1 MPEPNSRESLRPGST
16 ADRCVIFLP
25 IYDQVQE
32 LPLVLEEINAASLAT
47 VDYLLVNNGSTDGS
61 ADMVHGSGHPY
72 IDVEV
77 NKGIGLSYRL
87 ALEWAMARDYRYFGT
102 MAANGKMLAAEI
114 PRLLA
119 PLQSNA
125 ADYVTGSRFLPG
137 GSSPNLPA
145 FRRRTI
151 PFVNLLA
158 RLTTGAVLTDATN
171 GFRAFKLDLL
181 GRARFDWHAD
191 WLMTYGLEYYI
202 YAKVLRDSTL
212 RAIEVP
218 TTMRYPASGS
228 YTKISPGAD
237 WWHMIQPWLRATVT
251 PGFESE

>member
-1 MPEPNSRESLRPGST
+1 MPEPNSPQSARRGST
-16 ADRCVIFLP
+16 ADRCVFFLP
-25 IYDQVQE
+25 IYDQVRE
-32 LPLVLEEINAASLAT
+32 LPLVLEEIDAASLAT
-47 VDYLLVNNGSTDGS
+47 VDYLLVNNGSKDGS
-61 ADMVHGSGHPY
+61 AEIVHESRHPY

-77 NKGIGLSYRL
+77 NRGIGLSYLL

-114 PRLLA
+114 PLLLE
-119 PLQSNA
+119 PLWSGA

-137 GSSPNLPA
+137 GSSPNLPS

-181 GRARFDWHAD
+181 ERARFDWHAD
-191 WLMTYGLEYYI
+191 WLMTYGLEYYL
-202 YAKVLRDSTL
+202 YAKVLRDSTM

-237 WWHMIQPWLRATVT
+237 WWHMIQPWLRATMT

>member
-1 MPEPNSRESLRPGST
+1 
-16 ADRCVIFLP
+16 V
-25 IYDQVQE
+25 YDQVRE
-32 LPLVLEEINAASLAT
+32 LPVVLEEINGASLT
-47 VDYLLVNNGSTDGS
+47 GVDYLFVNNGSTDGS
-61 ADMVHGSGHPY
+61 ANLIHESGHPFL
-72 IDVEV
+72 DVDV
-77 NKGIGLSYRL
+77 NQGIGLSYRL
-87 ALEWAMARDYRYFGT
+87 ALEWAMARGYRHFGT
-102 MAANGKMLAAEI
+102 MAANGKMLATEI
-114 PRLLA
+114 PRLLE
-119 PLQSNA
+119 PLRSGT

-151 PFVNLLA
+151 PLVNLLA

-181 GRARFDWHAD
+181 RRARFDWHAE

-228 YTKISPGAD
+228 YSKISPGAD
-237 WWHMIQPWLRATVT
+237 WWHMIQPWLRATVS
-251 PGFESE
+251 PGFDGE